1 MLPLVGSPLP
11 HLVQYCWPP
20 QPSQL
25 QFSVLDKGIPFQNTS
40 LANTAIWQAWKHWSN
55 ALPDCTLLAT
65 DASKDACKTSAA
77 ALDVKSGYY
86 IAGLVPQ
93 INSVF
98 SAEAW
103 AIYIALTTLSH
114 NHPEVYILSDS
125 LSVLSALRNWSF
137 RSPALILLL
146 IKAIHDLEYFWS

>member
-1 MLPLVGSPLP
+1 M
-11 HLVQYCWPP
+11 
-20 QPSQL
+20 
-25 QFSVLDKGIPFQNTS
+25 
-40 LANTAIWQAWKHWSN
+40 
-55 ALPDCTLLAT
+55 
-65 DASKDACKTSAA
+65 
-77 ALDVKSGYY
+77 DVKSGYY